1 MIKIGSLVMG
11 VALAIGAGMLA
22 PLLVFLA
29 GFLACRVLAA
39 ISGDDNYMNFMW
51 YVFALA
57 LLAGPVCV
65 AGSLIL
71 YGYRSSQQQAAQD
84 RGGRSFAVGRRG
96 DMTEQSLASDSDP
109 VRSQDRTHLQ

>member
-11 VALAIGAGMLA
+11 VALAIGAGVLA

-39 ISGDDNYMNFMW
+39 ISGDNNYMNFMW

-57 LLAGPVCV
+57 LLAAPVCF
-65 AGSLIL
+65 AGCLIL
-71 YGYRSSQQQAAQD
+71 LGYRSSQRPATQD
-84 RGGRSFAVGRRG
+84 RTGRGFAVGRRG
-96 DMTEQSLASDSDP
+96 DMTE
-109 VRSQDRTHLQ
+109 